1 MRLWTRNRTAV
12 SSGAERGAHVDG
24 DRTGEGV
31 FVFGG
36 VTAHLAGE
44 GGGAGVTGTSVPTST
59 TRPGSTSVS
68 ST

>member
-1 MRLWTRNRTAV
+1 M
-12 SSGAERGAHVDG
+12 
-24 DRTGEGV
+24 
-31 FVFGG
+31 FGG

-44 GGGAGVTGTSVPTST
+44 GGGAGVTGTSVSTST